1 MSKITF
7 PDGMLHAEKNP
18 ALSQFVEDLRNKKK
32 YSTEDVAT
40 KRVDEKNEVGLPV
53 KNPVNK
59 DNRFE
64 PTKKPTTAF
73 VAGLVVTALLMLF
86 GIYLLANSGSGYL
99 WSYTWVILPSIV
111 LCVADFAL
119 LYNVAKTTGS
129 LRRFTVSAIST
140 IIITLIVALCLIVI
154 GSYLWIFACGYL
166 IPVIIVAYSFIK
178 AYMGS

>member
-1 MSKITF
+1 MEKLIKITF

-73 VAGLVVTALLMLF
+73 VAGLVVTAF
-86 GIYLLANSGSGYL
+86 GVRDSMIHIGSIQFGDIQAYSMEAVFEPKSAKDLKDKLNELSKVKDYYFANKQTVEVTG
-99 WSYTWVILPSIV
+99 
-111 LCVADFAL
+111 
-119 LYNVAKTTGS
+119 KTTLSSVS
-129 LRRFTVSAIST
+129 LIS
-140 IIITLIVALCLIVI
+140 INEKEN
-154 GSYLWIFACGYL
+154 F
-166 IPVIIVAYSFIK
+166 K
-178 AYMGS
+178 K